1 MSVYLLIH
9 EQRDDALSEQEA
21 DRIPLPSPAISWRAF
36 AMLTMMLLIAPK
48 SFVPSKFSEPVI
60 LGVVAILKAV
70 QWMTVMELVSLR
82 NSARS
87 NSLTA

>member
-1 MSVYLLIH
+1 
-9 EQRDDALSEQEA
+9 
-21 DRIPLPSPAISWRAF
+21 
-36 AMLTMMLLIAPK
+36 MLTMMLLIAPK

-60 LGVVAILKAV
+60 LVVVAILKAV
-70 QWMTVMELVSLR
+70 QWMTVMELVSLP